1 MTDTYLAQA
10 VEAANDLSTY
20 DTNVKFL
27 LADKQILAR
36 VLKYAV
42 QEFKDMTIEDIMD
55 SIGDDIDV
63 GTKPLDAGLSNIG
76 RVNATNT
83 EDNIPGEGKIFF
95 DIRFTAYHKETE
107 MKFLINLEAQKSSKP
122 SKLGYHLENRIV
134 FYLARM
140 ISAQKQTEFY
150 HSDYDNLKKVR
161 SIWICM
167 DNSEN
172 GDSIEEVSLTQ
183 NVVFGNKKAL
193 YDIDLI
199 RGIIINVRNGYNLM
213 DSQNTLISM
222 LEKLLSQ
229 ISVEEKK
236 RILTEEYGMIM
247 TTELEGRIRTMCNLS
262 ENIKELG
269 IEEGIEKGIQ
279 KGIEKERLNAIQRM
293 MDAGL
298 TKDQIMLCGYTKDE
312 LEKAGS
318 ACSALWL

>member
-1 MTDTYLAQA
+1 
-10 VEAANDLSTY
+10 
-20 DTNVKFL
+20 
-27 LADKQILAR
+27 
-36 VLKYAV
+36 
-42 QEFKDMTIEDIMD
+42 
-55 SIGDDIDV
+55 
-63 GTKPLDAGLSNIG
+63 
-76 RVNATNT
+76 
-83 EDNIPGEGKIFF
+83 
-95 DIRFTAYHKETE
+95 
-107 MKFLINLEAQKSSKP
+107 
-122 SKLGYHLENRIV
+122 
-134 FYLARM
+134 
-140 ISAQKQTEFY
+140 
-150 HSDYDNLKKVR
+150 
-161 SIWICM
+161 M

-279 KGIEKERLNAIQRM
+279 KGIEKGIQKERLNAIQRM

>member
-1 MTDTYLAQA
+1 
-10 VEAANDLSTY
+10 
-20 DTNVKFL
+20 
-27 LADKQILAR
+27 
-36 VLKYAV
+36 
-42 QEFKDMTIEDIMD
+42 
-55 SIGDDIDV
+55 
-63 GTKPLDAGLSNIG
+63 
-76 RVNATNT
+76 
-83 EDNIPGEGKIFF
+83 
-95 DIRFTAYHKETE
+95 
-107 MKFLINLEAQKSSKP
+107 
-122 SKLGYHLENRIV
+122 
-134 FYLARM
+134 
-140 ISAQKQTEFY
+140 
-150 HSDYDNLKKVR
+150 
-161 SIWICM
+161 
-167 DNSEN
+167 
-172 GDSIEEVSLTQ
+172 
-183 NVVFGNKKAL
+183 
-193 YDIDLI
+193 
-199 RGIIINVRNGYNLM
+199 M

>member
-1 MTDTYLAQA
+1 
-10 VEAANDLSTY
+10 
-20 DTNVKFL
+20 
-27 LADKQILAR
+27 
-36 VLKYAV
+36 
-42 QEFKDMTIEDIMD
+42 
-55 SIGDDIDV
+55 
-63 GTKPLDAGLSNIG
+63 
-76 RVNATNT
+76 
-83 EDNIPGEGKIFF
+83 
-95 DIRFTAYHKETE
+95 
-107 MKFLINLEAQKSSKP
+107 
-122 SKLGYHLENRIV
+122 
-134 FYLARM
+134 M

-279 KGIEKERLNAIQRM
+279 KGIEKGIEKERLNAIQRM